1 MENSNENRKSK
12 PSMGYFLILVTLL
25 LVITF
30 SAAIVKNNTAEAM
43 KGQLNDVYTRSFLQ
57 LTDCVKDIDTL
68 LSKCVVTNSPYVL
81 NDLANEIYQKASFA
95 QANLGELPISHVEI
109 DNTAKFLTQVGD
121 YTYSISKK
129 GLRGEELSADEKK
142 QLEDL
147 AKYSSTLTQTLFE
160 IQNDLF
166 SGKLSF
172 DISEKSSE
180 VLASEDKKLDIG
192 SSAEKME
199 KEFEEYPS
207 LIYDGPFSDHINK
220 ISAKMLS
227 KTNKI
232 TEQHAME
239 IAKEFLNEPKKVSAR
254 GKSNSNIPTYVFS
267 AANSGNDD
275 AYIEITENGGY
286 VLYMLKNRDVAETK
300 LDISDAVRLGADC
313 LAKNKCYSMK
323 ESYYEIRNNI
333 ATINYAYVED
343 DITMY
348 SDLIKIK
355 IALDNGEILGFEAN
369 GYIMSHEEHRNLNTP
384 SLTLDEA
391 RSKVSKSI
399 EITSESLAAIPKEN
413 KTEVLCYEFKGKFNG
428 KNYIV
433 YINATTGAEE
443 KILILL
449 ETENGTLTL

>member
-1 MENSNENRKSK
+1 MENTNGSKKSK
-12 PSMGYFLILVTLL
+12 SSTGYFVILVIAL
-25 LVITF
+25 LVITCG
-30 SAAIVKNNTAEAM
+30 AAIINNNSAQAM

-81 NDLANEIYQKASFA
+81 NDLSNEIYQKASFA

-129 GLRGEELSADEKK
+129 SLQGKELSAEEKK
-142 QLEDL
+142 QLEEL
-147 AKYSSTLTQTLFE
+147 TKYSSTLTQTLFD

-172 DISEKSSE
+172 DISDKSKTA
-180 VLASEDKKLDIG
+180 LASEDKKLDIG

-220 ISAKMLS
+220 ISAKMLGN
-227 KTNKI
+227 TNKI
-232 TEQHAME
+232 TQQHAMD
-239 IAKEFLNEPKKVSAR
+239 IAKEFLGEPKKVSAR
-254 GKSNSNIPTYVFS
+254 GKSESNIPTYVFS
-267 AANSGNDD
+267 ASYSSGDD

-286 VLYMLKNRDVAETK
+286 VLYMLKNREVAEAK
-300 LDISDAVRLGADC
+300 LDINDAVKIGADC

-323 ESYYEIRNNI
+323 ESYYEIQNNI

-343 DITMY
+343 GVTMY
-348 SDLIKIK
+348 SDLIKLK

-369 GYIMSHEEHRNLNTP
+369 GYIMSHQEKRTLN
-384 SLTLDEA
+384 EA
-391 RSKVSKSI
+391 AITYEDARTKVSGSL
-399 EITSESLAAIPKEN
+399 EIVSESMAAIPKN
-413 KTEVLCYEFKGKFNG
+413 DKTEVLCYEIKGKFGG
-428 KNYIV
+428 KTYLV

-449 ETENGTLTL
+449 ENENGTLTL

>member
-1 MENSNENRKSK
+1 MENSSENKKSK
-12 PSMGYFLILVTLL
+12 PSIGYFLILVTILL
-25 LVITF
+25 IITF
-30 SAAIVKNNTAEAM
+30 SAAIVKNNTAEAV

-121 YTYSISKK
+121 YTYSVSKK

-166 SGKLSF
+166 AGKLSF

-180 VLASEDKKLDIG
+180 ALANEDKRLDIG

-239 IAKEFLNEPKKVSAR
+239 IAKEFLNEPKKISTR
-254 GKSNSNIPTYVFS
+254 GKSNSNIPTFVFS
-267 AANSGNDD
+267 AANSGGDD

-343 DITMY
+343 DVTMY

-369 GYIMSHEEHRNLNTP
+369 GYIMSHEEHRNLNSA

-391 RSKVSKSI
+391 REKVSKSI
-399 EITSESLAAIPKEN
+399 EITSEGLAAIPKDN

>member
-68 LSKCVVTNSPYVL
+68 LSKCVVTNSPYAL
-81 NDLANEIYQKASFA
+81 NDLSNEIYQKASFA

-180 VLASEDKKLDIG
+180 VLANEDQK
-192 SSAEKME
+192 A
-199 KEFEEYPS
+199 
-207 LIYDGPFSDHINK
+207 
-220 ISAKMLS
+220 
-227 KTNKI
+227 
-232 TEQHAME
+232 
-239 IAKEFLNEPKKVSAR
+239 
-254 GKSNSNIPTYVFS
+254 
-267 AANSGNDD
+267 
-275 AYIEITENGGY
+275 
-286 VLYMLKNRDVAETK
+286 
-300 LDISDAVRLGADC
+300 
-313 LAKNKCYSMK
+313 
-323 ESYYEIRNNI
+323 
-333 ATINYAYVED
+333 
-343 DITMY
+343 
-348 SDLIKIK
+348 
-355 IALDNGEILGFEAN
+355 
-369 GYIMSHEEHRNLNTP
+369 
-384 SLTLDEA
+384 
-391 RSKVSKSI
+391 
-399 EITSESLAAIPKEN
+399 
-413 KTEVLCYEFKGKFNG
+413 
-428 KNYIV
+428 
-433 YINATTGAEE
+433 
-443 KILILL
+443 
-449 ETENGTLTL
+449 